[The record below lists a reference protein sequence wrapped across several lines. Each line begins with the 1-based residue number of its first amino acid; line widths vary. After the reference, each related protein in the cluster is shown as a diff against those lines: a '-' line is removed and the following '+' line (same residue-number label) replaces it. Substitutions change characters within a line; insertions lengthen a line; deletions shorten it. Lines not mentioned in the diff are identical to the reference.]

1 MIFSVANYILAVKH
15 LDRMAR
21 TLGAKRIYALGEEHD
36 REALKCSVG
45 NSVLVVQ
52 VMCEGKRM
60 AMRIYMRPNANL
72 RAIYGDSYY
81 PKELLVSSSCDVFGL
96 ADVVLCDWK
105 EGVSLQSKIEELAHK
120 PDKMAALSQ
129 MFEEFA
135 LSLLGEKWAHGD
147 LKPENIIFSKDGL
160 SLIDFDAM
168 YCEGFGS
175 ENCTNIF
182 EGYIAWLGKLLK
194 LDFGNSFKYGI
205 PVIDVIKDH
214 MGVSFAVAAIATIF
228 EFLIATIFEFLIA
241 IPLGVTAATHQYSVR
256 DYIVTVL
263 VMIGISLPSFFFG
276 QLLKNIFAIQLEW
289 FPASGLIDASK
300 DLSGFAL
307 LMDQMWHLFIPILTV
322 VILSIGGRMRMT
334 RTNMLEVLNSD
345 YIRTARA
352 KGLKEKVVI
361 YKHAFRNTMIPLVT
375 SLAGLLPGLFSGA
388 IITEQVFGL
397 PGIGNVAFD
406 AMLVA
411 DIPFIMG
418 YNMFLALLSVI
429 GVLLAD
435 LMYAV
440 VDPRVKLG

>member
-1 MIFSVANYILAVKH
+1 MVKYIIKRLALSVLIL
-15 LDRMAR
+15 
-21 TLGAKRIYALGEEHD
+21 LGVSLIIYALIRCMPVDFVTQKLSSLTTTGNEVSEEQINNMMK
-36 REALKCSVG
+36 L
-45 NSVLVVQ
+45 
-52 VMCEGKRM
+52 
-60 AMRIYMRPNANL
+60 
-72 RAIYGDSYY
+72 YGLD
-81 PKELLVSSSCDVFGL
+81 
-96 ADVVLCDWK
+96 
-105 EGVSLQSKIEELAHK
+105 
-120 PDKMAALSQ
+120 
-129 MFEEFA
+129 
-135 LSLLGEKWAHGD
+135 
-147 LKPENIIFSKDGL
+147 
-160 SLIDFDAM
+160 
-168 YCEGFGS
+168 
-175 ENCTNIF
+175 TNIF
-182 EGYIAWLGKLLK
+182 EGYVGWLGKLIRF
-194 LDFGNSFKYGI
+194 DFGNSFKYQI
-205 PVIDVIKDH
+205 PVIDVIKDS
-214 MGVSFAVAAIATIF
+214 MGVSFAVA
-228 EFLIATIFEFLIA
+228 LIATIFEFLIA

-276 QLLKNIFAIQLEW
+276 QLLKNVFAIQLGW
-289 FPASGLIDASK
+289 FPSSGLIDASK
-300 DLSGFAL
+300 DLSGIPL
-307 LMDQMWHLFIPILTV
+307 LLDQAWHLFIPILTV

-397 PGIGNVAFD
+397 PGIGNKAFD

-440 VDPRVKLG
+440 VDPRVKLE

>member
-1 MIFSVANYILAVKH
+1 MLKYIIKRLAQSI
-15 LDRMAR
+15 LIL
-21 TLGAKRIYALGEEHD
+21 LGVSLIIYALIRCMPVDFVTQKLSSITTTGAEVSQEQID
-36 REALKCSVG
+36 KMMELYG
-45 NSVLVVQ
+45 LDN
-52 VMCEGKRM
+52 
-60 AMRIYMRPNANL
+60 PN
-72 RAIYGDSYY
+72 I
-81 PKELLVSSSCDVFGL
+81 
-96 ADVVLCDWK
+96 
-105 EGVSLQSKIEELAHK
+105 LQS
-120 PDKMAALSQ
+120 
-129 MFEEFA
+129 
-135 LSLLGEKWAHGD
+135 
-147 LKPENIIFSKDGL
+147 
-160 SLIDFDAM
+160 
-168 YCEGFGS
+168 
-175 ENCTNIF
+175 
-182 EGYIAWLGKLLK
+182 YIKWLGKFIR
-194 LDFGNSFKYGI
+194 LDFGTSFKYQL

-214 MGVSFAVAAIATIF
+214 MGVSFAVAAIATV
-228 EFLIATIFEFLIA
+228 FEFLIA
-241 IPLGVTAATHQYSVR
+241 IPLGVTAATHQYSLR
-256 DYIVTVL
+256 DYVVTVL

-276 QLLKNIFAIQLEW
+276 QMLKNIFAIQLGW

-300 DLSGFAL
+300 DLTGFAL
-307 LMDQMWHLFIPILTV
+307 LMDQLWHLFIPILTV

-397 PGIGNVAFD
+397 PGIGNIAFD